1 MDKILLQL
9 EELKKVMLLQKEVF
23 TIDELSLYTGYTVDY
38 IYKMVHQGVIPY
50 SKPNGKKLFFVKE
63 EIVSWLSANKHKS
76 DQELEIQANSY
87 LMSKKFGR

>member
-1 MDKILLQL
+1 
-9 EELKKVMLLQKEVF
+9 MLLQKEVF